1 MQPFPNFEPLA
12 EEHKYD
18 FFISYSHKDK
28 EVALDL
34 YYLALA
40 NGLVPWLDDRNLEYG
55 EEVQQRALLGV
66 HNSKQFLVIISKD
79 SIESDSVQNEISEAF
94 RILDGQA
101 LSDKPFKVTA
111 FRIDSTHVT
120 GRLKDYL
127 YIEDRTDHPLPATLK
142 LIQDLTGKDMFG
154 RYMHGAYAGLL
165 NSGIAP
171 TPGFSLGLFN
181 AYSHLVLMQIKSL
194 LKDASEGRYPHEAL
208 STIQQLVN
216 TSAVFNEVPT
226 MNTWLSLGNG
236 VFESIHPVRSFRT
249 PQVRVLDLPPEIDYL
264 VCENN
269 EVITRLQFVWNGT
282 TNPVL
287 SPFPFRINLDAE
299 IY

>member
-1 MQPFPNFEPLA
+1 
-12 EEHKYD
+12 
-18 FFISYSHKDK
+18 
-28 EVALDL
+28 
-34 YYLALA
+34 
-40 NGLVPWLDDRNLEYG
+40 
-55 EEVQQRALLGV
+55 
-66 HNSKQFLVIISKD
+66 
-79 SIESDSVQNEISEAF
+79 
-94 RILDGQA
+94 
-101 LSDKPFKVTA
+101 
-111 FRIDSTHVT
+111 
-120 GRLKDYL
+120 
-127 YIEDRTDHPLPATLK
+127 
-142 LIQDLTGKDMFG
+142 
-154 RYMHGAYAGLL
+154 MHGAYAGLL

-194 LKDASEGRYPHEAL
+194 LKDAAEGRYPHEAL

-226 MNTWLSLGNG
+226 MKTWLSLGNG
-236 VFESIHPVRSFRT
+236 VFESIHPVRSIRT
-249 PQVRVLDLPPEIDYL
+249 PQVWVLDLPPEIDYL

-299 IY
+299 MY